1 MPFDVESVA
10 DLETDMKRSRFSE
23 EQIIGMLKEQEV
35 GAKLAELGRRHG
47 ISETTFL
54 RTWRQKVVTPAVK
67 RAAVA
72 HARTSHGISERRA
85 RSIIEVDQNPVR
97 CRSRRGDDADLR
109 CRRRELAAE
118 WRRFGYRRLGLLLAR
133 EGFVVNRKKLL
144 RLYREEG
151 SEARQSPRRILRT
164 NDGRWTSRAMR

>member
-1 MPFDVESVA
+1 
-10 DLETDMKRSRFSE
+10 MKRSRFSE

-54 RTWRQKVVTPAVK
+54 RTWRQKVVTPA
-67 RAAVA
+67 

-85 RSIIEVDQNPVR
+85 GSIIEVDQNPVR

-151 SEARQSPRRILRT
+151 SEGAAAASGRWARERQSPRRNLRT